1 MEKKWKY
8 GIDLGNSVFDFPS
21 LIVLSTRVFHGMP
34 HTKSFSECTLTKM
47 ALLVQTYLVHN
58 SVSQNQ
64 TWGKRIM
71 EEWGLMKVLSGWW
84 ENSIDRNKTKQMHSA
99 SGQWINVKQI
109 DSVLLNTVLCVS
121 KSNSVLEAI
130 IKKRTWKMWAECQW
144 KMWVWS
150 ERDTNK
156 VWSDK
161 FSRNCKYNHALS
173 SLHVFDGV
181 PMTACNCDPF
191 NVADSIFLIL
201 QLFTLLDSIL
211 TQSFYFMLQQ
221 NLST

>member
-71 EEWGLMKVLSGWW
+71 GEWGLMKVLSGWW

-109 DSVLLNTVLCVS
+109 DSVLLNTVLYVS

-130 IKKRTWKMWAECQW
+130 IKREPGKCELSASEKCECGVKETPTRCGLINSLETASIIMLFQVYMSLMEYQW
-144 KMWVWS
+144 QLAIEILSMLLTVYFWS
-150 ERDTNK
+150 
-156 VWSDK
+156 S
-161 FSRNCKYNHALS
+161 NCL
-173 SLHVFDGV
+173 
-181 PMTACNCDPF
+181 PCW
-191 NVADSIFLIL
+191 
-201 QLFTLLDSIL
+201 
-211 TQSFYFMLQQ
+211 TQF
-221 NLST
+221 